1 MWLRN
6 LLAVVAFCLLSG
18 CQSQKP
24 LETVDYVDLQR
35 FMGDW
40 YVIANIPTFLEK
52 NAYNPIESYALD
64 TDGSIA
70 TTFSFNADSLEG
82 EKKVYYPRGF
92 IKNTDT
98 NAEWGMQFIWPIKA
112 DYRIVYLDSNYQYT
126 VIGRSKRDYVWIMAR
141 NPTISAKML
150 SELTQF
156 VASIGYD
163 IDQLELASHKSL
175 LNH

>member
-1 MWLRN
+1 MWQRN
-6 LLAVVAFCLLSG
+6 LLAVIAFCLLSG

-64 TDGSIA
+64 TDGIIA

-98 NAEWGMQFIWPIKA
+98 NAEWGMQFLWPIKA

-126 VIGRSKRDYVWIMAR
+126 VIGRNKRDYVWIMAR
-141 NPTISAKML
+141 NSTISAKML

-163 IDQLELASHKSL
+163 IDQLELASHKSS

>member
-1 MWLRN
+1 MWPRI
-6 LLAVVAFCLLSG
+6 LLAVIAFCLLSG

-52 NAYNPIESYALD
+52 NAFNPIESYALD

-98 NAEWGMQFIWPIKA
+98 NAEWGMQFLWPIKA

-126 VIGRSKRDYVWIMAR
+126 VIGRNKRDYVWIMAR
-141 NPTISAKML
+141 NSTISAKML

-163 IDQLELASHKSL
+163 IDQLELASHKSS

>member
-1 MWLRN
+1 MRLKN
-6 LLAVVAFCLLSG
+6 LLAVVSFCLLSG
-18 CQSQKP
+18 CQSQKA

-64 TDGSIA
+64 ADGSIA

-92 IKNTDT
+92 VKNTDT
-98 NAEWGMQFIWPIKA
+98 NAEWGMQFLWPIKA

-126 VIGRSKRDYVWIMAR
+126 VIGRNKRDYVWIMAR

-163 IDQLELASHKSL
+163 IDQLELASHKSS

>member
-1 MWLRN
+1 MWPRN
-6 LLAVVAFCLLSG
+6 LFAVIAFCLLSG

-82 EKKVYYPRGF
+82 EKKVYNPRGF

-98 NAEWGMQFIWPIKA
+98 NAEWGMQFLWPIKA

-126 VIGRSKRDYVWIMAR
+126 VIGRNKRDYVWIMAR
-141 NPTISAKML
+141 NSTISAKML
-150 SELTQF
+150 TELTQF

-163 IDQLELASHKSL
+163 IDQLELASHKSS